1 MLYKGTL
8 PNMYKGVVRI
18 GYPYTRPVIRK
29 RKRGGKEKK
38 KNLRKINKKE
48 KLKKK
53 KRSRVKKTLQEYM
66 LVLCRLV
73 GSRMR

>member
-1 MLYKGTL
+1 MLNKGTL

-18 GYPYTRPVIRK
+18 GYPYTRPGIRK

-53 KRSRVKKTLQEYM
+53 RRSKVKKTLQEYM

-73 GSRMR
+73 